1 MRFCA
6 RFSWR
11 ASRALSRTIISR
23 QENSTVNLAG
33 AVGRTAHN
41 SSRRHRAALRAQVGR
56 AWSALDDARLIA
68 LSRVFGLRAGS
79 GARFECVDVVG
90 GQSTARAAQREPLE
104 GSRQTSVV
112 ELPRNHVPPRGGAI
126 ELLGHGTIGGS
137 FSVGIAYGSWAPR
150 FIPLGVAP
158 LSGREAN
165 PDEDHDPVD
174 LDRVDRAR
182 GRRRFDRIQVER
194 AWPALDDARLI
205 ALSQCSAVIEDARP
219 VIVRPSRIFVADEAS
234 QRTETFSR
242 GHA

>member
-68 LSRVFGLRAGS
+68 LSRVFGQRSGR
-79 GARFECVDVVG
+79 GARFECVEVVG
-90 GQSTARAAQREPLE
+90 WTAR
-104 GSRQTSVV
+104 GQTSVV
-112 ELPRNHVPPRGGAI
+112 AAHANDMRPRGSCHRASRARDDRGPFFR
-126 ELLGHGTIGGS
+126 LGLPTGPWG
-137 FSVGIAYGSWAPR
+137 PR

-158 LSGREAN
+158 LSGRDAN
-165 PDEDHDPVD
+165 PRRGSRSSRFGSTRPNVKGAIVFRH
-174 LDRVDRAR
+174 AR
-182 GRRRFDRIQVER
+182 SGLL
-194 AWPALDDARLI
+194 AG
-205 ALSQCSAVIEDARP
+205 
-219 VIVRPSRIFVADEAS
+219 S
-234 QRTETFSR
+234 QREHS
-242 GHA
+242 